1 MLCYIMCV
9 TSSFHLI
16 PVLPAVNAADAVVAS
31 FIFLRKQNKNAFTVN
46 QHQHRETIDSK
57 NQRRKKLVN
66 ASWLLVLDF
75 SLWSMY
81 RIFVEKA
88 LGQLK
93 YESWELGGSM
103 LLLFTWTRL
112 RFRSSHS
119 TKTNVH
125 FSCCLFV
132 FLLFAILLATCIVC
146 ASAPIVAV
154 HNFRLSDVLNF
165 SDYFLFDPQNS
176 QPIYYVTFIYWLSL
190 SVYSSYTYII
200 VLHMFILS
208 FDLFWFQ
215 AYRVSEQRMFG
226 TFGQVWLVPSSK
238 QSYLL
243 HGNRLKLLPY
253 CWAYILQLLFWK
265 PSQAKSNDSA

>member
-1 MLCYIMCV
+1 MLLM
-9 TSSFHLI
+9 SSLLLLFF
-16 PVLPAVNAADAVVAS
+16 S
-31 FIFLRKQNKNAFTVN
+31 
-46 QHQHRETIDSK
+46 ESK
-57 NQRRKKLVN
+57 MKMLLQWISISIERLSIARTNEEKKLVN
-66 ASWLLVLDF
+66 ANWLLVLDF

-265 PSQAKSNDSA
+265 PSQIKR